1 MKDREDFPVTVIVW
15 RGITIQ
21 IQYETQYATMRDLH
35 HLDILAV
42 QPPRAR
48 LPITETGFLSH
59 FYYGDVVEDVGAEVL
74 KWLEEEAAKPE
85 WKLVEASTK
94 QLTLF

>member
-1 MKDREDFPVTVIVW
+1 
-15 RGITIQ
+15 
-21 IQYETQYATMRDLH
+21 MRDLH

-42 QPPRAR
+42 EPSRAR
-48 LPITETGFLSH
+48 LPITETGYLSH

-85 WKLVEASTK
+85 WKLIEASAK
-94 QLTLF
+94 LLTLF